1 MRKILILIIFLFG
14 CNRSWFPTYYDEV
27 LFFEL
32 KHAGLDSVIVVT
44 PEELSKVDKKLW
56 EESTLT
62 AIVFKDVE

>member
-14 CNRSWFPTYYDEV
+14 CNRSRFPTYYDEV